1 MTARKSQR
9 APNACSS
16 CAKRRV
22 RCDKQVPCGTCLARG
37 LETTCAREVVN
48 VKGRVTSAKQRVPV
62 LSYFELQQENNR
74 LKAEL
79 FKSKLLTQRK
89 STSSTYFRQEI
100 SAEVLENQT
109 NLQHGKS
116 DYHQQVWNRTDIWMP
131 SKDCSD
137 ILLHHGFTWTS
148 WIHFAVHLQT
158 FELEHESAWIT
169 GVFLDGDPLWL
180 AIYFGFIAMSLMF
193 MDEDEARRAGLPL
206 ENTSELVQN
215 WYGAA
220 LFFLNEAEFLRN
232 PNFKTVQSIAI
243 LLGLAKN
250 VGDFDLQPVLQA
262 TGIRIGQILGMD
274 QEPPM
279 ISDDPVMQ
287 EISRRVWWTLV
298 ICEWLSIP
306 ARPPCIHQADFNVRL
321 PLVLSD
327 EELTTR
333 LINEPNM
340 ATKMPR
346 PVDYHNAMI
355 FLAKSNYHF
364 QIQMRAIENLDGDNL
379 LEDLVL
385 TTDEAL
391 ANIISQLPSHL
402 LEISGG
408 LAKER
413 EQYPPWVLW
422 QQTTLSLS
430 FLFYRMKVN
439 RVLQHRWAS
448 SSDVLLARSKAI
460 CLDSAN
466 TIVSMVKQH
475 KVVLARHRPWA
486 TTSALFSAALTLA
499 AEAKR
504 LDSNAAE
511 EYIDRVQTCFSFFEY
526 IKDHSALATRVL
538 SELRVFCFHDSESTS
553 V

>member
-1 MTARKSQR
+1 
-9 APNACSS
+9 
-16 CAKRRV
+16 
-22 RCDKQVPCGTCLARG
+22 
-37 LETTCAREVVN
+37 
-48 VKGRVTSAKQRVPV
+48 
-62 LSYFELQQENNR
+62 
-74 LKAEL
+74 
-79 FKSKLLTQRK
+79 
-89 STSSTYFRQEI
+89 
-100 SAEVLENQT
+100 
-109 NLQHGKS
+109 
-116 DYHQQVWNRTDIWMP
+116 
-131 SKDCSD
+131 
-137 ILLHHGFTWTS
+137 
-148 WIHFAVHLQT
+148 
-158 FELEHESAWIT
+158 
-169 GVFLDGDPLWL
+169 
-180 AIYFGFIAMSLMF
+180 
-193 MDEDEARRAGLPL
+193 
-206 ENTSELVQN
+206 NTSELVQN

-250 VGDFDLQPVLQA
+250 VGDFDLQPVLHA
-262 TGIRIGQILGMD
+262 TGIKIGQILGID

-327 EELTTR
+327 EELTTG

-340 ATKMPR
+340 ATEMPR

-364 QIQMRAIENLDGDNL
+364 QIQMRAIENLDEDNL

-408 LAKER
+408 LAKDR
-413 EQYPPWVLW
+413 EQYPPW
-422 QQTTLSLS
+422 
-430 FLFYRMKVN
+430 VN

-486 TTSALFSAALTLA
+486 TTSALFSTALTLA

-538 SELRVFCFHDSESTS
+538 SELRAFCFHDSESTS

>member
-1 MTARKSQR
+1 M
-9 APNACSS
+9 
-16 CAKRRV
+16 
-22 RCDKQVPCGTCLARG
+22 
-37 LETTCAREVVN
+37 LET
-48 VKGRVTSAKQRVPV
+48 
-62 LSYFELQQENNR
+62 
-74 LKAEL
+74 
-79 FKSKLLTQRK
+79 
-89 STSSTYFRQEI
+89 
-100 SAEVLENQT
+100 QT

-116 DYHQQVWNRTDIWMP
+116 AYHQKVWNRTDIRMP

-137 ILLHHGFTWTS
+137 VLLHHGFTWTS

-158 FELEHESAWIT
+158 FELEHESAWMS
-169 GVFLDGDPLWL
+169 GVFLDGDTLWL
-180 AIYFGFIAMSLMF
+180 AVYFGFIAMSLMF
-193 MDEDEARRAGLPL
+193 MDEDEARKAGLPL
-206 ENTSELVQN
+206 ENTPELVQN
-215 WYGAA
+215 WYSTA
-220 LFFLNEAEFLRN
+220 LFFLSEADFMRN
-232 PNFKTVQSIAI
+232 PDFKTVQAIAI
-243 LLGLAKN
+243 IIGLAKN
-250 VGDFDLQPVLQA
+250 VGDFNLQPVLQV
-262 TGIRIGQILGMD
+262 TGKRIGQILGMD

-279 ISDDPVMQ
+279 VSSDPVMQ
-287 EISRRVWWTLV
+287 EISRRVWWTLI

-306 ARPPCIHQADFNVRL
+306 AHPPCIHEADFNVRL

-327 EELTTR
+327 EELTTE
-333 LINEPNM
+333 LIDKPNT
-340 ATKMPR
+340 AIKRPR
-346 PVDYHNAMI
+346 PVNYHNAMI
-355 FLAKSNYHF
+355 FLAQSNYRF
-364 QIQMRAIENLDGDNL
+364 RIQMSAIESLGGDNL

-402 LEISGG
+402 LEISGRPG
-408 LAKER
+408 QDR

-430 FLFYRMKVN
+430 FLFCRMKVN

-511 EYIDRVQTCFSFFEY
+511 EYIDRIQTCFSFFEY
-526 IKDHSALATRVL
+526 IKDHSALAMRVL
-538 SELRVFCFHDSESTS
+538 GELRAFCAEIYCHDSEATGKK
-553 V
+553 